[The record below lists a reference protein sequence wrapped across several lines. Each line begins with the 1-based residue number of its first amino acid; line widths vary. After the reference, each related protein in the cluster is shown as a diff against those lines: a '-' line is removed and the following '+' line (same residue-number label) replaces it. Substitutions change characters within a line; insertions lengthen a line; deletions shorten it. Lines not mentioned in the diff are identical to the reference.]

1 MYASVCP
8 SFENWRLAVV
18 AKICPLFC
26 PKKFLVGGYCCT
38 SYSYHVLFSL
48 VSPLAKVRTRHYV
61 QIKTVNQTQSWSIE
75 PSQMNEG
82 VSGGKHDSHCH

>member
-26 PKKFLVGGYCCT
+26 PKKFLVGGY
-38 SYSYHVLFSL
+38 YAELKL
-48 VSPLAKVRTRHYV
+48 TRH
-61 QIKTVNQTQSWSIE
+61 
-75 PSQMNEG
+75 
-82 VSGGKHDSHCH
+82 

>member
-26 PKKFLVGGYCCT
+26 PKKFLVGGYTCMKHT
-38 SYSYHVLFSL
+38 SAWTY
-48 VSPLAKVRTRHYV
+48 VRGRIAQAPAPQERYQVASSTNNGRE
-61 QIKTVNQTQSWSIE
+61 K
-75 PSQMNEG
+75 PA
-82 VSGGKHDSHCH
+82 